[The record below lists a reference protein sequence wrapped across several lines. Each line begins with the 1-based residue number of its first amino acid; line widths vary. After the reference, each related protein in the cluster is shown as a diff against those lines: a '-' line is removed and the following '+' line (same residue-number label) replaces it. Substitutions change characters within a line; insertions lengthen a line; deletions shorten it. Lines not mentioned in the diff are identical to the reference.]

1 MLSAISD
8 RNKLFKIF
16 KRTRQLED
24 EKLYKKAKHSTQ
36 KLIKNKKKNY
46 IENKLK
52 EYVSKPKELWKTP
65 KSLGLSDMGT
75 SSGNICIKN
84 DNELSFDTQKNVES
98 FKEFFGNLA
107 KNLVSKLPIA
117 PLKFNKS
124 TLSSYYEKLNL
135 KNNSFKF
142 SIVSEEQVLK

>member
-1 MLSAISD
+1 MGVINGIAPLKKIRIKSKTQDWFDGEVLSAISD

-52 EYVSKPKELWKTP
+52 EYVSKPKELW
-65 KSLGLSDMGT
+65 
-75 SSGNICIKN
+75 
-84 DNELSFDTQKNVES
+84 
-98 FKEFFGNLA
+98 
-107 KNLVSKLPIA
+107 
-117 PLKFNKS
+117 
-124 TLSSYYEKLNL
+124 
-135 KNNSFKF
+135 
-142 SIVSEEQVLK
+142 